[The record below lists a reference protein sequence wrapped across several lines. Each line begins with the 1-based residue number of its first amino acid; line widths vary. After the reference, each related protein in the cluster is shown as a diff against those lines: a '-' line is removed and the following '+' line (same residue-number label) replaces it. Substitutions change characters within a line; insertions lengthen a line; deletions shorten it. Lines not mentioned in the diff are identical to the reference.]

1 MKSVLCFPG
10 EGRTVCVCSAAPGP
24 VWYAVWCA
32 VDLDQHP
39 PTLSSLPSLIFM
51 PHPLGRGSQNH
62 PWRIRHRRTIYWWR
76 RQPHHQKSNR
86 HWDFILMEFKCP
98 AWETPLFA
106 IGYSGPSWH
115 RIVPTSLCCFQQ
127 ITRKVIRRIGPQE
140 RKQDEVVM

>member
-1 MKSVLCFPG
+1 MKSIFSFSG
-10 EGRTVCVCSAAPGP
+10 EGNAVCDFSAVPEP

-32 VDLDQHP
+32 VDLDRYP
-39 PTLSSLPSLIFM
+39 PTLFPLISL
-51 PHPLGRGSQNH
+51 PHPLGGGSQNH
-62 PWRIRHRRTIYWWR
+62 PWWICHRRTVYWWR
-76 RQPHHQKSNR
+76 RQPHHQKSNH
-86 HWDFILMEFKCP
+86 HWDFMLLELKCS

-106 IGYSGPSWH
+106 IGYSAPSWH